1 MSNTD
6 FSGLRVAAFESRMA
20 EDMTRLIERYG
31 GQAFV
36 APSMEEVPLEDN
48 HEVLAFGEDLLAG
61 RVDLLLLLTGVG
73 TKTMVDVLQTR
84 YGSKPVV
91 NALGRTI
98 MVARGPKP
106 RAALR
111 EFGLSPTIEV
121 PEPNTWR
128 DILTTLDREKP
139 VNGLRLAVQEYGVA
153 NPELLEGLRQR
164 GADVTRLPVYRW
176 MLPRDVAPLQRV
188 LEAIIDGHIDVVL
201 ITNAV
206 QVDHAMQ
213 VLSKPLR
220 QDAFRTALARV
231 VVASVGPTASER
243 LRSYDFPIDFE
254 PSHPKMGT
262 LVKES
267 AERSRALLQTKR
279 TAST

>member
-73 TKTMVDVLQTR
+73 TKTIVDVLQTR

-91 NALGRTI
+91 DALGRTI

-176 MLPRDVAPLQRV
+176 TLPRDVAPLQRV
-188 LEAIIDGHIDVVL
+188 LDAIIDGHIDVVL

-206 QVDHAMQ
+206 PVDHAMQ
-213 VLSKPLR
+213 ILSKPSR
-220 QDAFRTALARV
+220 QVAFRAALARV

>member
-48 HEVLAFGEDLLAG
+48 HEVLAFGEDLLTG

-91 NALGRTI
+91 DALGRTI

-176 MLPRDVAPLQRV
+176 TLPRDVAPLQRV
-188 LEAIIDGHIDVVL
+188 LDAIIDGHIDVVL

-213 VLSKPLR
+213 ILSKPSR
-220 QDAFRTALARV
+220 QVAFHAALARV

-243 LRSYDFPIDFE
+243 LRSYGLPIDFE

-279 TAST
+279 TATA

>member
-1 MSNTD
+1 
-6 FSGLRVAAFESRMA
+6 
-20 EDMTRLIERYG
+20 
-31 GQAFV
+31 
-36 APSMEEVPLEDN
+36 
-48 HEVLAFGEDLLAG
+48 
-61 RVDLLLLLTGVG
+61 
-73 TKTMVDVLQTR
+73 
-84 YGSKPVV
+84 
-91 NALGRTI
+91 

>member
-91 NALGRTI
+91 DALGRTI

>member
-36 APSMEEVPLEDN
+36 APSMEEVPLKDN

-73 TKTMVDVLQTR
+73 TKTMVEVLQPR
-84 YGSKPVV
+84 YVSKPGV

-98 MVARGPKP
+98 LVARGPKP

-176 MLPRDVAPLQRV
+176 TLPRDVAPLQRV
-188 LEAIIDGHIDVVL
+188 LDAIIDGHIDVVL

-213 VLSKPLR
+213 VLSKPSR

-243 LRSYDFPIDFE
+243 LHSYDLPIDFQ
-254 PSHPKMGT
+254 PAHPKMGT

>member
-91 NALGRTI
+91 DALGRTI

-188 LEAIIDGHIDVVL
+188 LDAIIDGHIDVVL

-213 VLSKPLR
+213 ILSKPSR
-220 QDAFRTALARV
+220 QVAFRAALARV

>member
-20 EDMTRLIERYG
+20 EDMRRLIERYG

-91 NALGRTI
+91 DALGRTI

-176 MLPRDVAPLQRV
+176 TLPRDVAPLQRV
-188 LEAIIDGHIDVVL
+188 LDAIIDGHIDVVL

-213 VLSKPLR
+213 ILSKPSR
-220 QDAFRTALARV
+220 QVAFRAALARV

>member
-91 NALGRTI
+91 DALGRTI

-176 MLPRDVAPLQRV
+176 TLPRDMAPLQRV
-188 LEAIIDGHIDVVL
+188 LDAIIDGHIDVVL

>member
-91 NALGRTI
+91 DALGRTI

-176 MLPRDVAPLQRV
+176 TLPRDVAPLQRV
-188 LEAIIDGHIDVVL
+188 LDAIIDGHIDVVL

-213 VLSKPLR
+213 ILSKPSR
-220 QDAFRTALARV
+220 QVAFRAALARV

-243 LRSYDFPIDFE
+243 LRSHDFPIDFE

>member
-91 NALGRTI
+91 DALGRTI

-176 MLPRDVAPLQRV
+176 TLPRDVAPLQRV
-188 LEAIIDGHIDVVL
+188 LDAIIDGHIDVVL

-213 VLSKPLR
+213 ILSKPSR
-220 QDAFRTALARV
+220 QVAFRAALARV

-243 LRSYDFPIDFE
+243 LRSYDFPIDLE

-279 TAST
+279 TASA